1 MEKRL
6 SIKDWKEEDRPRE
19 KLIDKGSRALS
30 DAELLA
36 ILIGSGNKEESA
48 VELSRRILHQLNNS
62 LDDLGKVDIPFLTK
76 SFKGIGEAKA
86 ITILAALELGR
97 RRKLSEATER
107 TKISESQDV
116 FHVFEPLL
124 SDIPHE
130 EFWVLLLN
138 RANKIIGQTRLS
150 QGGTGQTVVE
160 IPQIL
165 KFAIDKLATGIIVCH
180 NHPSGNTEPSTQDMQ
195 ITTKLAEA
203 CKIMSISLL
212 DHLIIAHHQYYS
224 FADNGR
230 IPSR

>member
-6 SIKDWKEEDRPRE
+6 SIKEWKEEDRPRE

-36 ILIGSGNKEESA
+36 ILIGSGNKNESA
-48 VELSRRILHQLNNS
+48 VELSRRILHQLNNN
-62 LDDLGKVDIPFLTK
+62 LNELGKVDIAFLTQT
-76 SFKGIGEAKA
+76 FKGIGEAKA

-97 RRKLSEATER
+97 RRKLSEGAARSNITA
-107 TKISESQDV
+107 SLDV

-124 SDIPHE
+124 SDLPHE

-138 RANKIIGQTRLS
+138 RANKIIGQTCLS

-165 KFAIDKLATGIIVCH
+165 KIAIDKLATGIIVCH
-180 NHPSGNTEPSTQDMQ
+180 NHPSGNLDPSPQDIQ
-195 ITTKLAEA
+195 ITSKLTEA
-203 CKIMSISLL
+203 CKIIGIDLL
-212 DHLIIAHHQYYS
+212 DHLIVG
-224 FADNGR
+224 DNCYTSLKEKG
-230 IPSR
+230 IL